1 MTEPVRWPRAQIDE
15 RVAAWN
21 RDLRIAT
28 QNILELMEDVTYR
41 SLVEHSE
48 TGGGDPDGSA
58 GGAVQG
64 ATAARVTPVLAALD
78 ELWQVLPALTHVI
91 DEVDRRYQRLPWFMD
106 AQPLWEIQQLLDGE
120 SVELTTKTTYAQR
133 GLLTPE
139 EVTRKLRPDR
149 VLAAM
154 VEAYAQAKAVVVEV
168 GDAARRAATRLR
180 QAADELAALA
190 AIAPDAPELRPLAD
204 RLAAGTVQLATDP
217 LGLADALDRDI
228 APALARLRREVEDA
242 RAELAQLEAELGVA
256 GARLAALD
264 AALGEAVTAHA
275 ERRSKVVL
283 DHEPPAPFERSVVDE
298 LARWLDRLRDAHAAG
313 SWRAA
318 KLGVANWNTQLAARL
333 AECRRVAYE
342 NRRPVERRR
351 ELRGL
356 LDGFR
361 AKATDTG
368 LAEDPTTTELY
379 RRAHALLHARP
390 TPLPA
395 AEQVV
400 ADYVAAVR

>member
-1 MTEPVRWPRAQIDE
+1 VTEPVRWTRAQADE

-28 QNILELMEDVTYR
+28 QNILELMEDVSYR
-41 SLVEHSE
+41 SLV
-48 TGGGDPDGSA
+48 GDDGRAAPSL
-58 GGAVQG
+58 QG
-64 ATAARVTPVLAALD
+64 ATAHRVTPVLAALD
-78 ELWQVLPALTHVI
+78 ELWQVLPALTRVI
-91 DEVDRRYQRLPWFMD
+91 DEVNARYRRLPWFMD
-106 AQPLWEIQQLLDGE
+106 AQPLWEIQQLLDSD
-120 SVELTTKTTYAQR
+120 SVELTTKTPYAQR

-139 EVTRKLRPDR
+139 EVTRNLRPDR

-154 VEAYAQAKAVVVEV
+154 GEAYAQAKAAVIEV
-168 GDAARRAATRLR
+168 GDAARRAGSELR

-190 AIAPDAPELRPLAD
+190 AIAPDSPELQPLAE
-204 RLAAGTVQLATDP
+204 RLAAGAEQLATDP
-217 LGLADALDRDI
+217 IGLADALDRDV
-228 APALARLRREVEDA
+228 APALARLRRAVDDA
-242 RAELAQLEAELGVA
+242 RAERAALDAELGRA
-256 GARLAALD
+256 GAKLAALD
-264 AALGEAVTAHA
+264 AVLAEAVAAHD
-275 ERRSKVVL
+275 ERRAKVVL

-298 LARWLDRLRDAHAAG
+298 LSRWLDRLRHALAAG

-318 KLGVANWNTQLAARL
+318 RLGVANWNTQLAARL

-361 AKATDTG
+361 AKAADTG

>member
-1 MTEPVRWPRAQIDE
+1 VTEPVRWTRAQVDE

-41 SLVEHSE
+41 SLV
-48 TGGGDPDGSA
+48 GDDGR
-58 GGAVQG
+58 AVALQG
-64 ATAARVTPVLAALD
+64 ATADKVTPVLAALD
-78 ELWQVLPALTHVI
+78 ELWQVLPALTRVI
-91 DEVDRRYQRLPWFMD
+91 DEVNQRYRRLPWFMD
-106 AQPLWEIQQLLDGE
+106 VQPLWEIQQLLEGD

-139 EVTRKLRPDR
+139 EVTRNLRPDR

-154 VEAYAQAKAVVVEV
+154 GEAYAQAKAVVVEV
-168 GDAARRAATRLR
+168 GDAARRAGGQLR

-190 AIAPDAPELRPLAD
+190 GIAPDSPELQPLAA
-204 RLAAGTVQLATDP
+204 RLAAATDQLATDP
-217 LGLADALDRDI
+217 LGLAGALDRDVV
-228 APALARLRREVEDA
+228 PALARLRREVEDA
-242 RAELAQLEAELGVA
+242 RAERAQLEAELG
-256 GARLAALD
+256 GGEARLVALD
-264 AALGEAVTAHA
+264 AALAEAVAAHD
-275 ERRSKVVL
+275 ERRAKVVL
-283 DHEPPAPFERSVVDE
+283 DHEPPAPFDRSVVDE
-298 LARWLDRLRDAHAAG
+298 LSRWLDRLRHALAAG

-318 KLGVANWNTQLAARL
+318 RIGVANWNAQLAARL
-333 AECRRVAYE
+333 AECRRVADD

-361 AKATDTG
+361 AKAADTG
-368 LAEDPTTTELY
+368 LAEDPTATELY